1 MVVTIVGL
9 IRVMVLHILVL
20 WIQLQEMPKHHM
32 LEKQLTLM
40 TISLML
46 IISHKISNCRVTK
59 EILLLDDTLM

>member
-1 MVVTIVGL
+1 MA
-9 IRVMVLHILVL
+9 LHILKL

-46 IISHKISNCRVTK
+46 IIPIINFQIAKS
-59 EILLLDDTLM
+59 